1 MERSVI
7 IIVGPTCSGKS
18 NLAFKLAEQLN
29 TEIISADSRQFYK
42 YLDIGTAKP
51 TLEDLKKVKHHFM
64 NFLEPDDEYNV
75 SRFEVDAE
83 RIINSL
89 LSDDKTPIV
98 AGGSG
103 LYIKALI
110 DGIFNSADKDE
121 DYRNELNQKRREFGN
136 KFLYEELKKVDPVSA
151 AKMLPQNWKRVLRSL
166 EVYHL
171 TGEPIWKHHLKQN
184 EKSKFNFHQFGLM
197 WDREILYKNI
207 NKRVDE
213 MIESG
218 LVAEVEKILA
228 LGYAKDLNSLNTV
241 GYKEI
246 IEFLDDKISLER
258 AIELIKR
265 NTRHYAKRQLTW
277 FNKDK
282 RIKWFNIFDFE
293 ELEKIKRNIT
303 QILSQ

>member
-151 AKMLPQNWKRVLRSL
+151 AKMLPQNWKRVIRAL
-166 EVYHL
+166 EVFHT
-171 TGEPIWKHHLKQN
+171 TGEPIWKHHQKQN
-184 EKSKFNFHQFGLM
+184 EKSHKCGTYRQ
-197 WDREILYKNI
+197 
-207 NKRVDE
+207 NKAF
-213 MIESG
+213 
-218 LVAEVEKILA
+218 AE
-228 LGYAKDLNSLNTV
+228 D
-241 GYKEI
+241 
-246 IEFLDDKISLER
+246 
-258 AIELIKR
+258 
-265 NTRHYAKRQLTW
+265 
-277 FNKDK
+277 
-282 RIKWFNIFDFE
+282 
-293 ELEKIKRNIT
+293 
-303 QILSQ
+303 